1 MCGLTSEKILQ
12 RRQLVLKGCKLEKAS
27 LGEKNGTQKKKKMHI
42 EIATSL
48 KWTAINLCTQHIPTR
63 QQGCTFDVF
72 TQLVGSTVIVTQ
84 IH

>member
-1 MCGLTSEKILQ
+1 ME
-12 RRQLVLKGCKLEKAS
+12 LKR
-27 LGEKNGTQKKKKMHI
+27 KKMHI

-72 TQLVGSTVIVTQ
+72 TQLVGSTVIETQ